1 MDDLVSQRLL
11 GVQAVRAL
19 IGLTLLVGG
28 ALGGLEH
35 VTQQNPALLAP
46 LWTTVGLSESAV
58 PAASLSDPAPTTAK
72 PATDSPVVQTLA
84 VADTAPAAASLSPAP
99 VSQKIADVIV
109 PPVKR
114 VKPVT
119 PPTEP
124 VAVIAPEVKTAA
136 VAAAGAVTVAAAKT
150 AKVFAGRSTL
160 GGPVPVATPPAPV
173 ATSKG
178 VAPKIVA
185 PKIVAPKSGAKITKQ
200 AAAKTTPTASSQKRP
215 GFKLTCTAAQRL
227 DVAKQRCIAIK
238 SNLATATAKP
248 KA

>member
-1 MDDLVSQRLL
+1 
-11 GVQAVRAL
+11 VRAL

-46 LWTTVGLSESAV
+46 LWTTVGLSDSAT
-58 PAASLSDPAPTTAK
+58 PAAASGEQASAPSK

-84 VADTAPAAASLSPAP
+84 VADTAPVTPSVSPLP
-99 VSQKIADVIV
+99 VAQKSADVIV

-119 PPTEP
+119 PPAEP
-124 VAVIAPEVKTAA
+124 IAVAAPEVKTAA
-136 VAAAGAVTVAAAKT
+136 VAAAGAVAVVAAAKT

-160 GGPVPVATPPAPV
+160 GGPVPAATPPAPL
-173 ATSKG
+173 AASKG
-178 VAPKIVA
+178 VASKPVA
-185 PKIVAPKSGAKITKQ
+185 KPAKQ
-200 AAAKTTPTASSQKRP
+200 ATAKPTPAAAIPKRP
-215 GFKLTCTAAQRL
+215 GFKLTCTSAQKL
-227 DVAKQRCIAIK
+227 DVEKQRCVALK
-238 SNLATATAKP
+238 GKLATATTKP